1 MKISRAVAL
10 LLAFALLACAV
21 FVSVSRKPAGTHRT
35 VFYFPSMDTDKLCT
49 EVRYLPDDPVQGDL
63 SYYVDELLL
72 GPMTNRYK
80 FLFSL
85 GTKAEFCSLE
95 DDVLYLGLS
104 KDALFKAKDSVDIK
118 TGIKLLR
125 VNIVKQFTEIKT
137 VLVYIDGKSVFEER

>member
-1 MKISRAVAL
+1 MKISRVVAL
-10 LLAFALLACAV
+10 FLSFALLACAV
-21 FVSVSRKPAGTHRT
+21 FVSVSRKPAGTHRA

-49 EVRYLPDDPVQGDL
+49 EVRYLPDDPIQGEL
-63 SYYVDELLL
+63 SFYVDELLL

-85 GTKAEFCSLE
+85 G
-95 DDVLYLGLS
+95 LS
-104 KDALFKAKDSVDIK
+104 KDALFKSKDSVDIK

-137 VLVYIDGKSVFEER
+137 VLVYIDGKSVFEES

>member
-1 MKISRAVAL
+1 MKISRVVAL
-10 LLAFALLACAV
+10 FLSFALLACAV
-21 FVSVSRKPAGTHRT
+21 FVSVSRKPTGTHRT

-49 EVRYLPDDPVQGDL
+49 EVRYLPDNPIQGEL
-63 SYYVDELLL
+63 SFYVDELLL

-85 GTKAEFCSLE
+85 GTKADFCTLE

-104 KDALFKAKDSVDIK
+104 KDALFTTKDSVDIR
-118 TGIKLLR
+118 TGIKLLK

-137 VLVYIDGKSVFEER
+137 VLVYIDGKSVFEES